1 MDKLFN
7 ILNGLSITD
16 KALLVVLIG
25 LVLLLIIMVII
36 FACTKKSAI
45 TDIEA
50 SLDFFDELK
59 KEDDNTKSVYVSEEE
74 VKEEKAIAVKIEEE
88 PKSKMDLES
97 ISNQMEQDMNKSNID
112 LTDFEIEQE
121 EKAII
126 SYKELINKVK
136 QNDLSN
142 VNVQTVDLDD
152 RGYTLPEVENEF
164 SYDTEVLDFSD
175 LLEKTTEI
183 IAPINEI
190 ESPSAEIIKNTNI
203 KSILDIE
210 DLDQPIYNCNE
221 FLSALKDLRDSLQWH
236 LVYIL

>member
-7 ILNGLSITD
+7 ILNGLSVAD

-36 FACTKKSAI
+36 FACTRKSAV
-45 TDIEA
+45 TDVEA

-59 KEDDNTKSVYVSEEE
+59 KDNDNTKSVFVGDEKEE
-74 VKEEKAIAVKIEEE
+74 VKEEKALAVKIESE
-88 PKSKMDLES
+88 PKPKMDLES
-97 ISNQMEQDMNKSNID
+97 ISNQMEQDIGKNNID

-126 SYKELINKVK
+126 SYKELINKVN
-136 QNDLSN
+136 QDNLTN

-152 RGYTLPEVENEF
+152 RGYTLPEVEEEF
-164 SYDTEVLDFSD
+164 TFDTEVLDFSD
-175 LLEKTTEI
+175 ILAKTSEFKASEFI
-183 IAPINEI
+183 SPVNGI
-190 ESPSAEIIKNTNI
+190 ESPSTEMIKNTDI

-210 DLDQPIYNCNE
+210 DLDQPIYNSNE
-221 FLSALKDLRDSLQWH
+221 FLSALKELRDSLQ
-236 LVYIL
+236 

>member
-7 ILNGLSITD
+7 ILNGLSVTD

-36 FACTKKSAI
+36 LACTRKREI
-45 TDIEA
+45 TDVEA

-59 KEDDNTKSVYVSEEE
+59 KDNDNTKSVFVSDEE
-74 VKEEKAIAVKIEEE
+74 VREEKALAVKIETE
-88 PKSKMDLES
+88 PREKVDLQS
-97 ISNQMEQDMNKSNID
+97 ISNQMEQDIGKNNID

-136 QNDLSN
+136 QDDLSN

-152 RGYTLPEVENEF
+152 RGYTLPEIENEF

-175 LLEKTTEI
+175 LLERTSEYKASEFI
-183 IAPINEI
+183 SPVNGI
-190 ESPSAEIIKNTNI
+190 ESPSTEMIKKTDI
-203 KSILDIE
+203 KSILDID
-210 DLDQPIYNCNE
+210 DLDQPIYNSNE
-221 FLSALKDLRDSLQWH
+221 FLSALKELRDSLQ
-236 LVYIL
+236 

>member
-1 MDKLFN
+1 MDKLLN
-7 ILNGLSITD
+7 ILSGLSMTD

-36 FACTKKSAI
+36 FACTKKGEI
-45 TDIEA
+45 TDLQA

-59 KEDDNTKSVYVSEEE
+59 KDNDNTKSIFVSSNEE
-74 VKEEKAIAVKIEEE
+74 KEEKQIAVKIEDET
-88 PKSKMDLES
+88 KTKMDLKS
-97 ISNQMEQDMNKSNID
+97 ISDQMEKDIEKSNID

-126 SYKELINKVK
+126 SYKELIDKVQ

-164 SYDTEVLDFSD
+164 TFDTEILDFSD
-175 LLEKTTEI
+175 ILEEKST
-183 IAPINEI
+183 ASVNET
-190 ESPSAEIIKNTNI
+190 ESPSTEIIKNTNI
-203 KSILDIE
+203 KSILDI
-210 DLDQPIYNCNE
+210 DDFDQPIYNSAE
-221 FLSALKDLRDSLQWH
+221 FLSALKELRDSLQ
-236 LVYIL
+236 